1 MNENSI
7 FDKLENYEQKIGV
20 NYFAAPG
27 NVNGIDGLWATY
39 LLDKN
44 YMMTGFFNEDKLM
57 YLSLENNVSVES
69 NPAFFLEG
77 GNCSRWT
84 TKPKIDLLERSFC
97 LELMAQNKK
106 PLLEGL
112 NPEKLDVF
120 ALDTHIRDNVDNLR
134 GMLTETC
141 LKDPNTPISKQEMVA
156 EMPFIENK
164 TERDSVFSLVKSDM
178 LRFILG
184 KTEEIGMRFFSEK
197 TLSWQDVKL
206 DRESV
211 GIKTSEKNPIL
222 QYNDGEC
229 EVVLTKGQGKY
240 EVETRKADLEYAGA
254 EPDPDYHDVVSSEAS
269 ACLAF
274 SKRCAELAKN
284 AGRNDSAA
292 FLVQRVAYK
301 KAQEILLGGRTGNG
315 GESLSPPKPKKKTKI
330 MERQ

>member
-1 MNENSI
+1 MNEKSI
-7 FDKLENYEQKIGV
+7 FNLLENYKQISGV
-20 NYFAAPG
+20 NYFAEPDNVDGTPG
-27 NVNGIDGLWATY
+27 IWATY

-44 YMMTGFFNEDKLM
+44 YMMTGFFNEDKLL
-57 YLSLENNVSVES
+57 YLELENNVEP
-69 NPAFFLEG
+69 NPLFPRL
-77 GNCSRWT
+77 SR
-84 TKPKIDLLERSFC
+84 PKIDLSERSFC
-97 LELMAQNKK
+97 LALMKKNKE
-106 PLLEGL
+106 PLLEGV
-112 NPEKLDVF
+112 NPDVLDKL
-120 ALDTHIRDNVDNLR
+120 ALAHYMSDNADSLR

-141 LKDPNTPISKQEMVA
+141 LKDPNTPISKQEMVD

-164 TERDSVFSLVKSDM
+164 TERDSVFNLTKSDM

-184 KTEEIGMRFFSEK
+184 KTEEIGMHFFSEK
-197 TLSWQDVKL
+197 ALSWRDVKL

-240 EVETRKADLEYAGA
+240 EVETRNADLEYAGA

-284 AGRNDSAA
+284 AGRNDSAV

-315 GESLSPPKPKKKTKI
+315 GESISPPEKPKKKSKT
-330 MERQ
+330 MER